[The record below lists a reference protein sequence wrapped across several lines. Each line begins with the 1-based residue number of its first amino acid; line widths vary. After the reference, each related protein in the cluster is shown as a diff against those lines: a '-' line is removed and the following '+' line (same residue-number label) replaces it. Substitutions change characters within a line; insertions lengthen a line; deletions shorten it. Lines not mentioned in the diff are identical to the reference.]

1 MLIVKAMEVRM
12 ECVYHNNLNVSPHFK
27 NIYFHIF
34 STISNSIYSLCSLV
48 GQRLNVREKRD
59 FSVQRNENYVL
70 LCVIIFLQK
79 NYEVFFLLE
88 RTFYSAFLF
97 SEFLSLT
104 NCEVTLF
111 QLEILYQ
118 SR

>member
-1 MLIVKAMEVRM
+1 M
-12 ECVYHNNLNVSPHFK
+12 ECVYHNNLNASPHFK

-79 NYEVFFLLE
+79 NYEVFFYLNV
-88 RTFYSAFLF
+88 RFTVHFYFLN
-97 SEFLSLT
+97 S
-104 NCEVTLF
+104 
-111 QLEILYQ
+111 
-118 SR
+118 